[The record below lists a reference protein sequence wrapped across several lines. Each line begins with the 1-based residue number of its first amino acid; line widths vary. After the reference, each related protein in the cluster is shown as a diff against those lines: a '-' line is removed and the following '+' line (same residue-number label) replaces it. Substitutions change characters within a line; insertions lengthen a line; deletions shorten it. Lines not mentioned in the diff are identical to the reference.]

1 MEFPLTEEMTC
12 TLSFLS
18 SLNSSSI
25 YLISPLLVFTFVNS
39 AVQNINLFTYLIGHL
54 EKLLEAGR

>member
-18 SLNSSSI
+18 SLNSSGI